1 MELINKNRNII
12 GLTGCCLINNI
23 LYMFLNTFMVAYFIT
38 LTNYD
43 YRLISIYYA
52 LSFVGILLTFLVCAK
67 TIKNKSQLGIFRS
80 GILLYCVYILIV
92 ALLKEKI
99 VTYYALLGFF
109 YGIVQGL
116 FWVAG
121 HTLINEYT
129 SNVENSFISIKS
141 ILSKT
146 LKIFFPLIFGVS
158 IELTSFSYIAK
169 IVLILS
175 LIQFSFS
182 LLIRDKE
189 KINKKEYN
197 LKEFIRYIKD
207 NKKFKIVYKISMC
220 DGIVHYLLETLITI
234 LIVMT
239 FKTTISL
246 GILTTV
252 FSICSMVS
260 VYIFQY
266 KFKSNKNVLKTSC
279 IFMIIS
285 VILLLFNINKISIII
300 YNLCNSVFLVL
311 LMNTAETKSYSI
323 VNEDKKVIDDYI
335 VEHQII
341 YQIALNI
348 ARISAYIVLFI
359 VSLFNNMFVFKI
371 LLFLVTIVIVV
382 YARLMITLDKNT
394 SSKKV

>member
-1 MELINKNRNII
+1 MGLKEKLKKNRNII
-12 GLTGCCLINNI
+12 GLTGACLVNNI

-43 YRLISIYYA
+43 YRLISIYYI
-52 LSFVGILLTFLVCAK
+52 LSFIGILLTFLIFAK
-67 TIKNKSQLGIFRS
+67 TIKNKSQVIVFRS
-80 GILLYCVYILIV
+80 GIVLYCVYILTI

-99 VTYYALLGFF
+99 TTYYAFLGFF

-129 SNVENSFISIKS
+129 KNVENSFISIKS
-141 ILSKT
+141 ILSKI
-146 LKIFFPLIFGVS
+146 LKIFFPIIFGVS

-169 IVLILS
+169 IVLVLS
-175 LIQFSFS
+175 IIQFSFS
-182 LLIRDKE
+182 LLIKDKE
-189 KINKKEYN
+189 QISKKKYDLKEYI
-197 LKEFIRYIKD
+197 KYIKD
-207 NKKFKIVYKISMC
+207 NNKFKTVYKIGAC

-246 GILTTV
+246 GVLTTI

-266 KFKSNKNVLKTSC
+266 KLKSNKSVLKISAIAMT
-279 IFMIIS
+279 IS
-285 VILLLFNINKISIII
+285 VILLLLDINKISIII

-311 LMNTAETKSYSI
+311 LMNTAETKSYDIIS
-323 VNEDKKVIDDYI
+323 EDNKVVEDYI
-335 VEHQII
+335 VEHQIVW
-341 YQIALNI
+341 QIVLNI
-348 ARISAYIVLFI
+348 SRILGYFVLF
-359 VSLFNNMFVFKI
+359 VASLFNNMFVFKM
-371 LLFLVTIVIVV
+371 LLLIVTTIIIV
-382 YARLMITLDKNT
+382 YARLMISLSKEKN
-394 SSKKV
+394 